1 MYPYLRAARVLLAA
15 RLGSRVDFDQEGS
28 IRLRVWPGDIDIFWE
43 LNNGRFL
50 TLMDMGRLDVGM
62 RCGLLGVL
70 HRRGWGLT
78 VGGASVRFRHR
89 VPPFSRITLTT
100 KLVGT
105 DERWFYFNQRII
117 RGDRVSAG
125 ALVRA
130 AVTSQDGLVAPARVM
145 EALDAR
151 NRTIDPPDWVR
162 AWIEAEARRPW
173 P

>member
-15 RLGSRVDFDQEGS
+15 RFGSPLDFDQEGS
-28 IRLRVWPGDIDIFWE
+28 IRLGVWPGDLDIFWE

-50 TLMDMGRLDVGM
+50 TLMDLGRLDVGM

-70 HRRGWGLT
+70 HRQGWGLT

-89 VPPFSRITLTT
+89 VPPFSRLTLTT

-105 DERWFYFNQRII
+105 DERWFYFNQRIL
-117 RGDRVSAG
+117 RGYRVCAG

-130 AVTSQDGLVAPARVM
+130 AVTSRDGLVAPARVM
-145 EALDAR
+145 EALGAR
-151 NRTIDPPDWVR
+151 NRTIDLPDWVR
-162 AWIEAEARRPW
+162 AWIEAESQRPW